1 MTERRFHDA
10 LKAATPDVP
19 EVFHQTMEETL
30 GRIAAQETGALPARK
45 PTPRLRKRFAVALV
59 AAMLV
64 VAVAVAAVLRPDVL
78 TAFWGEVNVTED
90 MRGIIR
96 RNLAGETIGNYTV
109 RIEEAAW
116 DGVSLYVLYSIR
128 DNTCTTLLGKESA
141 YDPSGRRYLSEE
153 ETQRFENV
161 GWWTDTIWI
170 NGEDVDIPG
179 GTTWYEYGGDKPGEV
194 LFYQLWPLG
203 WPVGGEPLTLHGQ
216 VTFSL
221 PIGERQAMDTLK
233 RNENGGFA
241 LPEKGVLSFALDTDA
256 LSGVRKTAMKEETV
270 FPDGTAVRVS
280 EATFSPVKT
289 YVTLDYQ
296 VPQQTMD
303 AYIAQNGPGFTDENG
318 TVLFPYTAADLV
330 TSWAY
335 DLVVTDESGERV
347 FDSTP
352 ATIDGLQGLGDQQI
366 WYLLPPMEDAAKT
379 LYLCPLDESGK
390 PDMTRKIKLQ

>member
-141 YDPSGRRYLSEE
+141 D
-153 ETQRFENV
+153 
-161 GWWTDTIWI
+161 
-170 NGEDVDIPG
+170 
-179 GTTWYEYGGDKPGEV
+179 
-194 LFYQLWPLG
+194 
-203 WPVGGEPLTLHGQ
+203 
-216 VTFSL
+216 
-221 PIGERQAMDTLK
+221 
-233 RNENGGFA
+233 
-241 LPEKGVLSFALDTDA
+241 
-256 LSGVRKTAMKEETV
+256 RK
-270 FPDGTAVRVS
+270 S
-280 EATFSPVKT
+280 
-289 YVTLDYQ
+289 
-296 VPQQTMD
+296 
-303 AYIAQNGPGFTDENG
+303 
-318 TVLFPYTAADLV
+318 
-330 TSWAY
+330 
-335 DLVVTDESGERV
+335 VV
-347 FDSTP
+347 
-352 ATIDGLQGLGDQQI
+352 
-366 WYLLPPMEDAAKT
+366 
-379 LYLCPLDESGK
+379 
-390 PDMTRKIKLQ
+390 